1 MGRRVDY
8 LREETTIYIA
18 LAVWLILII
27 FLSFGI
33 KVLWS
38 KYAKE
43 KVLNVF
49 LYPGTIVHECSH
61 AIMCL
66 VTGATITEFN
76 LIRLEGAEIK
86 YERPKV
92 PILGDF
98 LIVFAPIA
106 GCAAV
111 LIAISFLLNDPV
123 NINTAL
129 PKDINFTAEGFFV
142 FAKDTLDAIKAT
154 LFELWNS
161 ADFLDPRWIG
171 FMIATI
177 IFTVSMA
184 PQRSDLKYL
193 IPGIVILAL
202 VSFFVGKYFG
212 FWGTRWFSNRV
223 EVFWGVVNLAACMLL
238 TFLFLSAIGIGIYQ
252 AVKLTANKKRP
263 GG

>member
-1 MGRRVDY
+1 MQEVRA
-8 LREETTIYIA
+8 IYIA

-38 KYAKE
+38 RYAKE
-43 KVLNVF
+43 KALNVF
-49 LYPGTIVHECSH
+49 LYPGIIVHECSH
-61 AIMCL
+61 AVMCL

-76 LIRLEGAEIK
+76 LLRLEGAEIK

-92 PILGDF
+92 PIFGDF

-123 NINTAL
+123 DVGTAL
-129 PKDINFTAEGFFV
+129 PKDIKFTPEGFFV
-142 FAKDTLDAIKAT
+142 FSKDTLDAIKVT
-154 LFELWNS
+154 LFGLWS
-161 ADFLDPRWIG
+161 EADFLDPRWTG

-177 IFTVSMA
+177 VFTVSMA
-184 PQRSDLKYL
+184 PQRNDLKYL
-193 IPGIVILAL
+193 IPGIAILAL
-202 VSFFVGKYFG
+202 ATFFAGKYVGFFG
-212 FWGTRWFSNRV
+212 EWWLDKRLD
-223 EVFWGVVNLAACMLL
+223 VFWGVVNLAACMLL
-238 TFLFLSAIGIGIYQ
+238 TFLFLSAVGIGIYQ
-252 AVKLTANKKRP
+252 AVRLTVNKKRP

>member
-1 MGRRVDY
+1 
-8 LREETTIYIA
+8 LREVRDIYIA

-33 KVLWS
+33 KTLWS

-43 KVLNVF
+43 RVLNVF

-76 LIRLEGAEIK
+76 LLRLEDVKIK
-86 YERPKV
+86 YDRPKIPV
-92 PILGDF
+92 FGDF

-111 LIAISFLLNDPV
+111 LIAISFLLDDPV
-123 NINTAL
+123 NIKTAV
-129 PKDINFTAEGFFV
+129 PKDITFTAEGFFA
-142 FAKDTLDAIKAT
+142 FSKETLDTIRET
-154 LFELWNS
+154 LFGLWDG
-161 ADFLDPRWIG
+161 AEFKDPRWVG

-184 PQRSDLKYL
+184 PQKGDMKYL
-193 IPGIVILAL
+193 IPGIVIIAL
-202 VSFFVGKYFG
+202 TSFFVGKYLG
-212 FWGTRWFSNRV
+212 FWGTRWFTDRV
-223 EVFWGVVNLAACMLL
+223 DVFWAVVNLAACMLL
-238 TFLFLSAIGIGIYQ
+238 TFLFLSAVGIGIYQ